1 MRKIIPLVIF
11 IVIGIFLFFSLNSN
25 PNKLPSPLLG
35 KIIPALEGKDFDTNK
50 NVKLND
56 LIENQMA
63 LINVWAS
70 WCVTCRKEHQMIMKI
85 ANNESLQLIGINY
98 KDQKNDA
105 QKYLKIMGNPFDEII
120 FDSDG
125 RIGMELGVYATPETF
140 LISKEGLVLYKHI
153 GEITPEVWSQN
164 FLVHLKPL

>member
-1 MRKIIPLVIF
+1 
-11 IVIGIFLFFSLNSN
+11 
-25 PNKLPSPLLG
+25 
-35 KIIPALEGKDFDTNK
+35 
-50 NVKLND
+50 
-56 LIENQMA
+56 
-63 LINVWAS
+63 
-70 WCVTCRKEHQMIMKI
+70 MIMKI

-105 QKYLKIMGNPFDEII
+105 QKYLEIMGNPFDEII

-140 LISKEGLVLYKHI
+140 LISKEGLVLYKHT